1 MSMPFPIASYEDFK
15 RLVENPLFHQLLDAL
30 SIGVSLT
37 DPTGTVRYFSQSCY
51 HIYGLDP
58 SESVV
63 GKKIDAIFQTG
74 RAGVLNSLQTRRIN
88 TVNSI
93 SYNGVEGLCRRCPIL
108 DDKGNL
114 VCCLSEVI
122 VTTYDNERIEELLH
136 NLQQLKRKVG
146 YFIAQE
152 TTGGGLRT
160 FDDLVGDTSVMQ
172 ALKAMGKRFAR
183 SREPVLI
190 LGESGTGKELFAQ
203 AIHKASPRANGSFI
217 SVNCAALPREL
228 AESELFGYVEGA
240 FTGARKGGQKGKFEL
255 ADKGTI
261 FLDEIGDL
269 DAPDALDVEPLK
281 LGIEDL
287 RGVRA
292 ALAVGMVEVIAHEF
306 EPALGDAHEP
316 AGIVAGEL
324 VAHLLVILEALVG
337 LVEDFLKHILLA
349 QPVIVID
356 QLFDQILGGELRLLD
371 DHVAAGHPAEAAPV
385 AGALVD
391 DEHVLH
397 MLPGRQR
404 GPRTRK
410 AAADD
415 QHVRIENKRFRAHG

>member
-1 MSMPFPIASYEDFK
+1 MEAHGP
-15 RLVENPLFHQLLDAL
+15 
-30 SIGVSLT
+30 G
-37 DPTGTVRYFSQSCY
+37 
-51 HIYGLDP
+51 
-58 SESVV
+58 
-63 GKKIDAIFQTG
+63 
-74 RAGVLNSLQTRRIN
+74 
-88 TVNSI
+88 
-93 SYNGVEGLCRRCPIL
+93 NGVA
-108 DDKGNL
+108 
-114 VCCLSEVI
+114 V
-122 VTTYDNERIEELLH
+122 
-136 NLQQLKRKVG
+136 
-146 YFIAQE
+146 
-152 TTGGGLRT
+152 
-160 FDDLVGDTSVMQ
+160 
-172 ALKAMGKRFAR
+172 
-183 SREPVLI
+183 
-190 LGESGTGKELFAQ
+190 
-203 AIHKASPRANGSFI
+203 
-217 SVNCAALPREL
+217 
-228 AESELFGYVEGA
+228 
-240 FTGARKGGQKGKFEL
+240 
-255 ADKGTI
+255 
-261 FLDEIGDL
+261 LDEIGDL

-287 RGVRA
+287 RGVRS

>member
-1 MSMPFPIASYEDFK
+1 MRVGLGSELRGIAAHEILAFSVEEARAVGEHPGLPFPRE
-15 RLVENPLFHQLLDAL
+15 QLGHVPVFDELHVAQG
-30 SIGVSLT
+30 SA
-37 DPTGTVRYFSQSCY
+37 RA
-51 HIYGLDP
+51 
-58 SESVV
+58 V
-63 GKKIDAIFQTG
+63 GQRRAFA
-74 RAGVLNSLQTRRIN
+74 RAGVQQVRALPAAVVGGEDDGLGPEQAGRAALG
-88 TVNSI
+88 VEAHGPG
-93 SYNGVEGLCRRCPIL
+93 NGVA
-108 DDKGNL
+108 
-114 VCCLSEVI
+114 V
-122 VTTYDNERIEELLH
+122 
-136 NLQQLKRKVG
+136 
-146 YFIAQE
+146 
-152 TTGGGLRT
+152 
-160 FDDLVGDTSVMQ
+160 
-172 ALKAMGKRFAR
+172 
-183 SREPVLI
+183 
-190 LGESGTGKELFAQ
+190 
-203 AIHKASPRANGSFI
+203 
-217 SVNCAALPREL
+217 
-228 AESELFGYVEGA
+228 
-240 FTGARKGGQKGKFEL
+240 
-255 ADKGTI
+255 
-261 FLDEIGDL
+261 LDEIGDL